1 MTKPHQNHSAS
12 SKQGPLNDFPRASGI
27 LLHPTSLPGRFGI
40 GDLGKAAY
48 RFVDFLAE
56 CGQAYWQIMPLG
68 PTSYGDS
75 PYQALSAF
83 AGNPLLINLESL
95 IEQHYLAPWDFDG
108 APSFPEHRVDYG
120 PVIDFKQHLLRLSF
134 KNFKANAGATQKAEL
149 ADFVEANR
157 SWLEDYALFAALK
170 DHHAGASW
178 DTWEQDIA
186 SRQLSALECWR
197 QDLSDLV
204 GYHYFTQLIFHQ
216 QWGNLKTYANQHN
229 IRMIGD
235 IPIFVAYDS
244 VDTWAHQEQFYCDT
258 QGKPTLVAGVP
269 PDYFSATGQL
279 WGNPLYRWDVM
290 RQNGYLWWIER
301 FKRALHQVD
310 VIRLDHFRGFE
321 ACWAVPAGEE
331 TAINGQWMKVP
342 GRDLFRAVEKAL
354 GSVPVIAE
362 DLGLIT
368 PEVQALREELGFPGM
383 KVLQFAFSGE
393 PDNLYLPHNYES
405 NCVVYTGTHDNDTTL
420 GWFNTLGDQ
429 DRRFVQ
435 EYLGARSEAINWEL
449 IRLALMSVA
458 HTAIFPIQDVL
469 GIGSEGRMN
478 TPGRASGNWSWRY
491 LPHMLTSAAA
501 QQLKAR
507 TEIYGR
513 AVRNAEN
520 PVKPVYN

>member
-1 MTKPHQNHSAS
+1 MANPQPEPTS
-12 SKQGPLNDFPRASGI
+12 SKDKCHQAVFPRASGI

-40 GDLGKAAY
+40 GDLGEAAY

-56 CGQAYWQIMPLG
+56 SRQGYWQIMPLG

-95 IEQHYLAPWDFDG
+95 VEQHYLAPWDFDG
-108 APSFPEHRVDYG
+108 APAFPEHYVDYG
-120 PVIDFKQHLLRLSF
+120 PVIDYKQRLLRLSHQ
-134 KNFKANAGATQKAEL
+134 NFKANSREIQNAEL
-149 ADFVEANR
+149 VDFIEANR

-178 DTWEQDIA
+178 DTWEQDVA
-186 SRQLSALECWR
+186 TRQPAALERWR
-197 QDLSDLV
+197 NALDDLI
-204 GYHYFTQLIFHQ
+204 GYHIYTQYIFHQ
-216 QWGNLKTYANQHN
+216 QWEKLKAYANQHN
-229 IRMIGD
+229 VHIIGD

-244 VDTWAHQEQFYCDT
+244 VDTWAHQEQFYCDE

-290 RQNGYLWWIER
+290 GKSGYAWWIER
-301 FKRALHQVD
+301 FKRTLQQVD

-331 TAINGQWMKVP
+331 TAVNGKWLKVP
-342 GRDLFRAVEKAL
+342 GKDLFQAVGKAL

-368 PEVQALREELGFPGM
+368 PEVQQLREELGFPGM

-393 PDNLYLPHNYES
+393 PENLYLPHNYEG

-420 GWFNTLGDQ
+420 GWFSSLGDQ
-429 DRRFVQ
+429 DRHFVKQ
-435 EYLGARSEAINWEL
+435 YLGARSEAMNWEL

-458 HTAIFPIQDVL
+458 HTAIFPLQDVL

-491 LPHMLTSAAA
+491 LPHMLTGAVA
-501 QQLKAR
+501 QRLKAM

-513 AVRNAEN
+513 AVRPSQTPANN
-520 PVKPVYN
+520 L